1 MVTYPAAG
9 PCRPGLSAGH
19 AAGATG
25 MQTMIVKRDIC
36 VGDQGM
42 AGVDL
47 HQRQAQRDERKELEH
62 EHLGDGKVSAW
73 YLKQLIS
80 ARHSLGRLDR
90 YLLRSNGALD
100 VSGAVYG
107 IG

>member
-47 HQRQAQRDERKELEH
+47 HQRQAQR
-62 EHLGDGKVSAW
+62 GDGKVSAW